1 MNTDKLPDSALN
13 VAYRASERIFLAKM
27 SDNSEKA
34 ILYALAKNGPMS
46 LTNIVKTLSTFGG
59 WEADRNTI
67 KRRLDGL
74 ANHIGLTGYEFVK
87 EKDPEIRRPGKPGKI
102 YYLTTKGFLA
112 AFSTGLSF
120 ERMDIFKKYTS
131 FLDEILNRK
140 IKYIG
145 GNVGFNSSLDDK
157 TRQKI
162 LNVITRYIKYQI
174 LVFLIW
180 HEANETSIRKKR
192 NSNWY
197 IEDFFKNHNE
207 FIHQGFPMLLEEKLE
222 NEYKEILREYFTCSK
237 ILQGLDEFTLS
248 EDNQSKKIKD
258 NFEMIR
264 PFVFEWYLYFD
275 ELQMQNLIGKP
286 YDIKKIPSIVLSRP
300 EFGIDIEYNGK
311 PGQKIM
317 IQPDIKIKA
326 SEELGQILRQ
336 EIPIN
341 TIWKKPHD
349 KKYMINQFVP

>member
-1 MNTDKLPDSALN
+1 MNTDKLADSALN
-13 VAYRASERIFLAKM
+13 IAYRASERIFLTETP
-27 SDNSEKA
+27 DNREKA
-34 ILYALAKNGPMS
+34 VLYALAKNGPQS
-46 LTNIVKTLSTFGG
+46 LASLVKTLSTFGG
-59 WEADRNTI
+59 WEANHHTI

-74 ANHIGLTGYEFVK
+74 ANHISLIGFEFVK
-87 EKDPEIRRPGKPGKI
+87 EKDPEVRKAGKSGKI

-112 AFSTGLSF
+112 TFSTGLTF
-120 ERMDIFKKYTS
+120 ERMDIFKKYTA

-140 IKYIG
+140 IKYVG
-145 GNVGFNSSLDDK
+145 GNVGFDSSLDDETK
-157 TRQKI
+157 QKMLDI
-162 LNVITRYIKYQI
+162 ITRYIKYQI

-222 NEYKEILREYFTCSK
+222 NEYKQILREYFTCSK
-237 ILQGLDEFTLS
+237 ILQGLDEFNLS
-248 EDNQSKKIKD
+248 EDNQNKKIRD

-275 ELQMQNLIGKP
+275 ELQMQNPIGKP

-300 EFGIDIEYNGK
+300 EFGIDIEHDGK
-311 PGQKIM
+311 SGHKRK
-317 IQPDIKIKA
+317 IQPDIKNKA
-326 SEELGQILRQ
+326 SEELEQILRQ

-349 KKYMINQFVP
+349 KKYMINQFSF

>member
-1 MNTDKLPDSALN
+1 MNTDKLADYALN
-13 VAYRASERIFLAKM
+13 IAYRASERIFLTETP
-27 SDNSEKA
+27 DNREKA
-34 ILYALAKNGPMS
+34 ILFALAKNGPQT
-46 LTNIVKTLSTFGG
+46 LADLVKTLSTFGG
-59 WEADRNTI
+59 WEANHHTI

-74 ANHIGLTGYEFVK
+74 ANHIGLIGFEFVK
-87 EKDPEIRRPGKPGKI
+87 EKDPEVRKPGKSGKI

-112 AFSTGLSF
+112 AFSTGLTF
-120 ERMDIFKKYTS
+120 ERMDIFKKYTA
-131 FLDEILNRK
+131 FLDEFLSRK

-145 GNVGFNSSLDDK
+145 GDVGFDSSLDDK
-157 TRQKI
+157 TKQKMLDI
-162 LNVITRYIKYQI
+162 ITRYIKYQI

-192 NSNWY
+192 NSSWY
-197 IEDFFKNHNE
+197 IEEFFKNHNE
-207 FIHQGFPMLLEEKLE
+207 FIHQEFPMLLEEKLE

-248 EDNQSKKIKD
+248 EDSQSKKIKD

-264 PFVFEWYLYFD
+264 SFVFEWYLYFD
-275 ELQMQNLIGKP
+275 ELQMQNSIGKP

-300 EFGIDIEYNGK
+300 EFGIDIEYDGK
-311 PGQKIM
+311 PGHKRK
-317 IQPDIKIKA
+317 IQPDIKSKT

-341 TIWKKPHD
+341 NIWKKLHD
-349 KKYMINQFVP
+349 KKYMINEFGL